1 MHSILRSDVG
11 APILLSNRCM
21 AIADGLFLHG
31 SDDSKNRIC
40 VFVSMAEE
48 DDATKNGR
56 DWELDGD
63 DDCGCGGSSF
73 SVLAS
78 IVEVMACSDRS

>member
-1 MHSILRSDVG
+1 
-11 APILLSNRCM
+11 
-21 AIADGLFLHG
+21 
-31 SDDSKNRIC
+31 
-40 VFVSMAEE
+40 MAEE

-56 DWELDGD
+56 DWELDD
-63 DDCGCGGSSF
+63 DEEEDVGGSSF

>member
-21 AIADGLFLHG
+21 ASADGLFLHG
-31 SDDSKNRIC
+31 SDD
-40 VFVSMAEE
+40 SMAEE

-56 DWELDGD
+56 DWELDDEDEDG
-63 DDCGCGGSSF
+63 GGSSI
-73 SVLAS
+73 SLLAS
-78 IVEVMACSDRS
+78 IVELMACSDRS